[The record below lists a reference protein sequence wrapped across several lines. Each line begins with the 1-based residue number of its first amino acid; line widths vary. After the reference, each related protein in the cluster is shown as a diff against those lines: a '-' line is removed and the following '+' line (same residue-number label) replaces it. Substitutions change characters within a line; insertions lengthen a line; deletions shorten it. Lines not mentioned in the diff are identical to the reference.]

1 MIETQNNKKRGL
13 ILKENKKK
21 LKDQNVLLHSS

>member
-1 MIETQNNKKRGL
+1 MMLYL

-21 LKDQNVLLHSS
+21 LKILFIAVSLINNAAFC